1 MNKKLIIILGAFLL
15 VNTITA
21 KSHESLDQAI
31 MNDIRNVLNER
42 RLLFMHPYRLKRKD
56 DGLARI
62 QGKLCN
68 LLYWS
73 HKQAADVLRK
83 LQEGLSISELEAL
96 VDIEDEILEK
106 TPRQLLSEQEIESL
120 IYDNPYVK
128 KTHFDADEDELLYG
142 LTQSLS

>member
-62 QGKLCN
+62 QGKHDMSTYSIGAIN
-68 LLYWS
+68 KLLMYS
-73 HKQAADVLRK
+73 Q
-83 LQEGLSISELEAL
+83 
-96 VDIEDEILEK
+96 
-106 TPRQLLSEQEIESL
+106 TPRRI
-120 IYDNPYVK
+120 IYFRTRSFSRYRR
-128 KTHFDADEDELLYG
+128 
-142 LTQSLS
+142 